1 MRWQKDRNEDVTI
14 FFLQWDRSVA
24 FQENQQWEEQDFFFY
39 YYKYFPSYPV
49 KSRKIIEN
57 KINNQKNIRKNILF
71 FLWLFC
77 LKVTKPCELL
87 TYKKYGNQHL
97 GTGLPSPNPIRPT
110 WDNVV
115 ESLFDTPLST
125 WRWTMSSVGAHGVV
139 RVFTSCLQQLLNVLT
154 ASTRISYL

>member
-1 MRWQKDRNEDVTI
+1 MRGAR
-14 FFLQWDRSVA
+14 
-24 FQENQQWEEQDFFFY
+24 FFFY

-49 KSRKIIEN
+49 KRRKIIEN
-57 KINNQKNIRKNILF
+57 KINNKKNIRKNILF